1 MTWWSYRKPPTRR
14 QALAGT
20 AATLG
25 SVAAGTGQVHQR
37 PDQGSQPPVAAI
49 APSQA
54 AGTLRARV
62 VIVSGTGAG
71 VFLYSGTPGAGN
83 LIASMTQAST
93 DPFGN
98 HTLTGGFAT
107 YSSVD
112 AVQYAS
118 HGVTYFTGSLASG
131 WSSGHAGLSFGA
143 DQVAVTAG
151 PGAGFTFVAP
161 SGDTSGTTDTATLN
175 AIGGGATALLLPG
188 TFYVDAPVVLG
199 SATALVGVFTGTG
212 NPSANFGA
220 GSLPLQPVV
229 IQATPGF
236 TGAGIITM
244 TSSGSQLGGQVIQGI
259 TVDGS
264 QISGAN
270 TIHGISAVGAVAQ
283 VRISGVSVYGGNSRV
298 MGGDALHLNSNGDG
312 NPDAWIVRDSQFQ
325 KAGGYGVNMAAGV
338 ADSLWDGISCTAN
351 GLGGWFV
358 VNGNDSRYVAC
369 KGQTSAAGYGFVLDG
384 VIGFSGRVYFS
395 HCGTGSNA
403 TGGWS
408 LEGGG
413 SGTYYLDWNRADE
426 ATPWTY
432 AGSNSVRTPAAY
444 NTSTVTPTFN

>member
-151 PGAGFTFVAP
+151 SGAGFTFVAP

-244 TSSGSQLGGQVIQGI
+244 TSSGSQVAARA
-259 TVDGS
+259 VS
-264 QISGAN
+264 
-270 TIHGISAVGAVAQ
+270 HGKHRLS
-283 VRISGVSVYGGNSRV
+283 SV
-298 MGGDALHLNSNGDG
+298 
-312 NPDAWIVRDSQFQ
+312 
-325 KAGGYGVNMAAGV
+325 
-338 ADSLWDGISCTAN
+338 
-351 GLGGWFV
+351 
-358 VNGNDSRYVAC
+358 
-369 KGQTSAAGYGFVLDG
+369 
-384 VIGFSGRVYFS
+384 
-395 HCGTGSNA
+395 
-403 TGGWS
+403 
-408 LEGGG
+408 
-413 SGTYYLDWNRADE
+413 
-426 ATPWTY
+426 
-432 AGSNSVRTPAAY
+432 
-444 NTSTVTPTFN
+444 